1 VPNVDDPNRA
11 VPRRKVLA
19 FAACID
25 PATDQLELQCV
36 SPDARAMVEREDP
49 ALRDAL
55 DHALR
60 FVAGRPVF
68 DDDTDPRPAP
78 EGAARFSAVRG
89 AFAERLR
96 EAMPGC
102 RVWCG
107 ALRR

>member
-1 VPNVDDPNRA
+1 MEDPNRA
-11 VPRRKVLA
+11 PRPAKVLA

-25 PATDQLELQCV
+25 PSTDQLELQCV
-36 SPDARAMVEREDP
+36 SPDARVLVERDDP
-49 ALRDAL
+49 ALREAL

-78 EGAARFSAVRG
+78 SGTARFSEVRA
-89 AFAERLR
+89 AFADRLR
-96 EAMPGC
+96 AAMPGC

>member
-1 VPNVDDPNRA
+1 MREPSDATPK
-11 VPRRKVLA
+11 PKVLA

-25 PATDQLELQCV
+25 PSSDRMELQSV
-36 SPDARAMVEREDP
+36 SAEARAMVERDHP
-49 ALRDAL
+49 AVRDAL

-78 EGAARFSAVRG
+78 PGTARFSAVRG

-96 EAMPGC
+96 ETMPGC